1 MMVLGLL
8 FILLFLLRFEVFW
21 DMINWLWVYIHGDW
35 FMNGYTL
42 WWESIVT
49 YNIYCVTHIISLV
62 LFQHVNTFHWLK
74 SLWFS
79 RLLIVNEYYGI
90 FYQEYTIC
98 NSIWIYGIFVGYVIC
113 VTVWSM
119 CWGTLSAFFHG
130 NS

>member
-8 FILLFLLRFEVFW
+8 SILIFLLKFEVFW

-98 NSIWIYGIFVGYVIC
+98 NSIWIYGIFVGYVIY
-113 VTVWSM
+113 VTVWGT
-119 CWGTLSAFFHG
+119 CWGIQSAFFDG
-130 NS
+130 IL